1 MIIRKFAHRASA
13 RRHLALLAARSFDS
27 NEQKTSIEIYIPPSH
42 AHANY
47 KMDEPRRMRTGRG
60 ATSTSRRSNF
70 SPPPSRVV
78 AEANPVSVP
87 RRKGTTSARRWQE
100 LPVRWPCNPRGH
112 RLQKR
117 RGPRHHLITRKAG
130 RERRERRRKVP
141 VCRRR
146 RRAISVAWTAWT
158 ASTSAAAFWR
168 LRRGATLRHAC
179 GGAV

>member
-13 RRHLALLAARSFDS
+13 RRHLALLAARTNKKLLSKSIFPLRMHTPTTRW
-27 NEQKTSIEIYIPPSH
+27 TSRDGCVRDVELP
-42 AHANY
+42 
-47 KMDEPRRMRTGRG
+47 PRRVA
-60 ATSTSRRSNF
+60 ATSRPLR
-70 SPPPSRVV
+70 SRVV